1 VRDSLRP
8 GCLAA
13 TLTALG
19 VTVVAAFVV
28 DFYLGWLVLIAA
40 AILAA
45 GLLDPG

>member
-1 VRDSLRP
+1 VRDLPP

-13 TLTALG
+13 TITVLG
-19 VTVVAAFVV
+19 LAVVVAFVV

-40 AILAA
+40 AIVAA